1 MNQSINIEKLILEL
15 VLADNYQPLKPK
27 AIAKKLEL
35 LEDEKKVRRSIRK
48 LVKTGRIAFGD
59 KHQVTKP
66 KTKEEK
72 RKSAAEAPAFGEG
85 VFPAEANPFPL
96 HSKAKSHAK
105 PKTKAKSAAEEKPAK
120 TSDKKKKN
128 VVGVFRR
135 NHAGFGFV
143 TPLDSVVIDRSEDI
157 FIPRSKTLDA
167 ADRDTVTVRISKP
180 RPGDR
185 AGRTSGRI
193 LDVVDR
199 HTHRFVGTYRE
210 SGNYGVVVVDGG
222 EFDSAILV
230 GDAGAKNCR
239 IEDKVVV
246 EMVHFPSPN
255 EPGEGVIVEV
265 LGARGEPGV
274 DTKMVIREFGLPEEF
289 PEAVLDDAREQ
300 AEKFDESIEGRT
312 DFTKETVVTI
322 DPKTARDFDD
332 AISLKRIENG
342 HWELGVHIADVS
354 HFVPF
359 RSKLDTEAYLRATSI
374 YLPDQVIPMLPE
386 IISNNL
392 ASLQPGRVRYCMT
405 AVIEFS
411 ETGVPINTQLHRG
424 AIKSAHRF
432 NYEEI
437 DDYLENDKP
446 WKDKLAPD
454 VFRIVRDM
462 HNLAMT
468 LRKRRMDG
476 GAIDLI
482 LPEVKIDLDEDGEV
496 SGAHTVQ
503 NTESHQVIEE
513 FMLAANEA
521 VARRLADEKL
531 FLMRRV
537 HPNPTESKLAD
548 LTKFVRE
555 LGIDCGSLESRH
567 ELKRVIAESADMPQR
582 HAIHFAVLRA
592 FQKAI
597 YSPEEIGHFALN
609 SKNYCHFTSPIRR
622 YPDLIIHRMVGDL
635 VDGKKPKSSFD
646 ALATLGKHCSE
657 LEKRATEA
665 ERELIKLKLLSF
677 MSKRIGETIDAIITG
692 VESFGIFVQGIDIP
706 AEGMLP
712 VSNLPP
718 DSYEYDRA
726 SRVMSGFEEPNQ
738 FRLGDTIRVK
748 VAVVDLDQRLLEYEI
763 ADRVSGRAVMRRDS
777 AKGSSRGS
785 ARGSRNRSASQ
796 SSPTKDGRKPKR
808 DSDTKTSKPRKP
820 KNKSKAKTSDKT
832 KVKAK
837 AKKKSTKEKSP
848 KTKSGKRKKR
858 Q

>member
-1 MNQSINIEKLILEL
+1 MNPSINIEKLILEL

-35 LEDEKKVRRSIRK
+35 LEDEKKVRRTIRK
-48 LVKTGRIAFGD
+48 LVQAGRIAFGD
-59 KHQVTKP
+59 KHQVIKP
-66 KTKEEK
+66 KSKPKGGK
-72 RKSAAEAPAFGEG
+72 RKSNDPEPSFGDG
-85 VFPAEANPFPL
+85 VFPADADPFPL
-96 HSKAKSHAK
+96 HSKSKANAK
-105 PKTKAKSAAEEKPAK
+105 PKAGSKAKAPSKPDGTRESTK
-120 TSDKKKKN
+120 TPEKKKKN
-128 VVGVFRR
+128 QIVGVFRR
-135 NHAGFGFV
+135 NQAGFGFV
-143 TPLDSVVIDRSEDI
+143 TPLDSVVIDRSEDV

-167 ADRDTVTVRISKP
+167 ADRDTVTVRVSKP

-185 AGRTSGRI
+185 PDRMSGRI
-193 LDVVDR
+193 VEVVER

-222 EFDSAILV
+222 GFDSAILV

-246 EMVHFPSPN
+246 EMVHFPSEN
-255 EPGEGVIVEV
+255 EPGEGVIVEI

-274 DTKMVIREFGLPEEF
+274 DTKMIIREFDLPEEF
-289 PEAVLDDAREQ
+289 PEGVLQDAREQ
-300 AEKFDESIEGRT
+300 AEQFDESIEGRT
-312 DFTKETVVTI
+312 DFTKQTVITI

-332 AISLKRIENG
+332 AISLQRLENG

-359 RSKLDTEAYLRATSI
+359 RSKLDTEAYLRGTSV

-392 ASLQPGRVRYCMT
+392 ASLQPGRIRYCMT

-446 WKDKLAPD
+446 WKEKLAPD

-462 HNLAMT
+462 HTLAMT

-482 LPEVKIDLDEDGEV
+482 LPEVKIELGDDGAV

-531 FLMRRV
+531 FLMRRI
-537 HPNPTESKLAD
+537 HPKPTEAKLAD

-555 LGIDCGSLESRH
+555 LGIDCDNLESRH

-609 SKNYCHFTSPIRR
+609 SENYCHFTSPIRR
-622 YPDLIIHRMVGDL
+622 YPDLVIHRMVGDL
-635 VDGKKPKSSFD
+635 VDGKKPKSNFD
-646 ALATLGKHCSE
+646 TLATLGKHCSD

-677 MSKRIGETIDAIITG
+677 MAERVGETINAVITG
-692 VESFGIFVQGIDIP
+692 VESFGIFVQGVDIP

-712 VSNLPP
+712 VNNLPP

-738 FRLGDTIRVK
+738 FQLGDSIRVK
-748 VAVVDLDQRLLEYEI
+748 ISKVDLDQRLLEYEI
-763 ADRVSGRAVMRRDS
+763 ADRVSGKAVMRRG
-777 AKGSSRGS
+777 ATNRGSSRSFRDGADNKS
-785 ARGSRNRSASQ
+785 SSRAAGNQKPERFESRA
-796 SSPTKDGRKPKR
+796 DGKSKKPK
-808 DSDTKTSKPRKP
+808 SK
-820 KNKSKAKTSDKT
+820 D
-832 KVKAK
+832 KAK
-837 AKKKSTKEKSP
+837 AKSGNKPASSKA
-848 KTKSGKRKKR
+848 KSGKRKNKR
-858 Q
+858 RK

>member
-35 LEDEKKVRRSIRK
+35 LEDEKKVRRTIRK
-48 LVKTGRIAFGD
+48 LVQAGRIAFGD
-59 KHQVTKP
+59 KHQVIKPQSKP
-66 KTKEEK
+66 KGGK
-72 RKSAAEAPAFGEG
+72 RKSTNVEPSFGDG
-85 VFPAEANPFPL
+85 VFPTNADPFPL
-96 HSKAKSHAK
+96 HSKSKSNSK
-105 PKTKAKSAAEEKPAK
+105 PKTKSKSAPADKPEKTAE
-120 TSDKKKKN
+120 KKKKSQN
-128 VVGVFRR
+128 QIVGVFRR

-143 TPLDSVVIDRSEDI
+143 TPLDSVVIDRSEDV

-167 ADRDTVTVRISKP
+167 ADRDTVAVRVSKP

-185 AGRTSGRI
+185 PDRMSGRI
-193 LDVVDR
+193 MDVVER

-222 EFDSAILV
+222 GFDSAILV

-246 EMVHFPSPN
+246 EMVNFPSAH

-274 DTKMVIREFGLPEEF
+274 DTKMIIREFDLPEEF
-289 PEAVLDDAREQ
+289 PEAVLQDAREQ
-300 AEKFDESIEGRT
+300 ADKFDESIEGRT
-312 DFTKETVVTI
+312 DFTKQTVVTI

-332 AISLKRIENG
+332 AISLQRLENG

-359 RSKLDTEAYLRATSI
+359 RSKLDTEAYLRGTSV

-411 ETGVPINTQLHRG
+411 EAGVPINTQLRRG

-446 WKDKLAPD
+446 WKEKLAPD

-462 HNLAMT
+462 HTLAMT

-482 LPEVKIDLDEDGEV
+482 LPEVKIELGDDGAV

-503 NTESHQVIEE
+503 NTESHQMIEE

-531 FLMRRV
+531 FLMRRI
-537 HPNPTESKLAD
+537 HPKPTEAKLSD

-555 LGIDCGSLESRH
+555 LGIECDSLESRH
-567 ELKRVIAESADMPQR
+567 ELKRVIAESSDMPQR

-609 SKNYCHFTSPIRR
+609 SENYCHFTSPIRR

-635 VDGKKPKSSFD
+635 VDGKKPKSNFD
-646 ALATLGKHCSE
+646 TLATLGKHCSD

-677 MSKRIGETIDAIITG
+677 MAERVGETIDAVITG
-692 VESFGIFVQGIDIP
+692 VESFGIFVQGVDIP

-712 VSNLPP
+712 VENLPP
-718 DSYEYDRA
+718 DSYEYDRG

-738 FRLGDTIRVK
+738 FQLGDKIRVK
-748 VAVVDLDQRLLEYEI
+748 ISKVDLDQRLLEYEI
-763 ADRVSGRAVMRRDS
+763 SDRISGKSVMRRG
-777 AKGSSRGS
+777 ANKGSSK
-785 ARGSRNRSASQ
+785 GSRGKFDSKSGSRSGGS
-796 SSPTKDGRKPKR
+796 RKPKR
-808 DSDTKTSKPRKP
+808 FEKSSDEKPKKLKAKNKPKAKFADKQIASKPK
-820 KNKSKAKTSDKT
+820 SDKT
-832 KVKAK
+832 K
-837 AKKKSTKEKSP
+837 
-848 KTKSGKRKKR
+848 KRRRK
-858 Q
+858 

>member
-35 LEDEKKVRRSIRK
+35 LEDEKKVRRTIRK
-48 LVKTGRIAFGD
+48 LVKAGRIAFGD
-59 KHQVTKP
+59 KHQVIKP
-66 KTKEEK
+66 KTKTKGGK
-72 RKSAAEAPAFGEG
+72 RKSDSSEASFGEG
-85 VFPAEANPFPL
+85 VFPPEANPFPL
-96 HSKAKSHAK
+96 HSKSNPKA
-105 PKTKAKSAAEEKPAK
+105 KTKAKSKAK
-120 TSDKKKKN
+120 SDADPHSETSAKKSKKKN
-128 VVGVFRR
+128 QVVGIFRR
-135 NHAGFGFV
+135 NQAGFGFV
-143 TPLDSVVIDRSEDI
+143 TPLESVVIDRSEDI

-167 ADRDTVTVRISKP
+167 ADRDTVTVRISKL

-185 AGRTSGRI
+185 SDRTSGRI

-274 DTKMVIREFGLPEEF
+274 DTKMVIREFDLPEEF
-289 PEAVLDDAREQ
+289 PEAVLEDAREQ
-300 AEKFDESIEGRT
+300 AEKFDESVAGRT
-312 DFTKETVVTI
+312 DFTKETVITI

-359 RSKLDTEAYLRATSI
+359 RSKLDTEAYLRGTSV

-392 ASLQPGRVRYCMT
+392 ASLQPNRVRYCMT

-411 ETGVPINTQLHRG
+411 EAGVPINTQLHRG

-437 DDYLENDKP
+437 DDYLKNDKP
-446 WKDKLAPD
+446 WKEKLAPD

-462 HNLAMT
+462 HTLAMT
-468 LRKRRMDG
+468 LRKRRMTA

-482 LPEVKIDLDEDGEV
+482 LPEVKIDLDDDGEV

-503 NTESHQVIEE
+503 NTESHQMIEE

-537 HPNPTESKLAD
+537 HPKPTEAKLAD

-555 LGIDCGSLESRH
+555 LGIECDNLESRH
-567 ELKRVIAESADMPQR
+567 EMKRVIAESANMPQR

-609 SKNYCHFTSPIRR
+609 SENYCHFTSPIRR

-635 VDGKKPKSSFD
+635 VDGKKPKSAFVT
-646 ALATLGKHCSE
+646 LATLGKHCSE

-677 MSKRIGETIDAIITG
+677 MAKRVGETINAIITG
-692 VESFGIFVQGIDIP
+692 VESFGIFVQGVDIP

-712 VSNLPP
+712 VENLPP
-718 DSYEYDRA
+718 DSYDYDRA
-726 SRVMSGFEEPNQ
+726 SRVMSGFEEANQ

-748 VAVVDLDQRLLEYEI
+748 VAKVDLDQRLLEYEI

-777 AKGSSRGS
+777 AKGS
-785 ARGSRNRSASQ
+785 RGSRNRSASNS
-796 SSPTKDGRKPKR
+796 SSPSSAAKRGRKPKR
-808 DSDTKTSKPRKP
+808 DAADQGPKPRKP
-820 KNKSKAKTSDKT
+820 KDKSKTKPKAKSKKKSTQA
-832 KVKAK
+832 KAKSSK
-837 AKKKSTKEKSP
+837 AKKKR
-848 KTKSGKRKKR
+848 KRK
-858 Q
+858 

>member
-35 LEDEKKVRRSIRK
+35 LEDEKKVRRTIRK
-48 LVKTGRIAFGD
+48 LVKAGRIAFGD

-66 KTKEEK
+66 RTKTKPTQK
-72 RKSAAEAPAFGEG
+72 SAKQKSAANAPVFGEG
-85 VFPAEANPFPL
+85 VFPPDANPFPL
-96 HSKAKSHAK
+96 HSKSQQGGA
-105 PKTKAKSAAEEKPAK
+105 KAKSKSKPAASDKQAK
-120 TSDKKKKN
+120 TTDKKKKN
-128 VVGVFRR
+128 QVTGIFRR

-167 ADRDTVTVRISKP
+167 ADKDTVTVRISKP

-289 PEAVLDDAREQ
+289 PEEVLDDAREQ
-300 AEKFDESIEGRT
+300 AEKFDESIDGRT

-332 AISLKRIENG
+332 AISLKQLENG

-354 HFVPF
+354 HFVPY

-392 ASLQPGRVRYCMT
+392 ASLQPGRIRYCMT

-446 WKDKLAPD
+446 WKEKLAPD

-462 HNLAMT
+462 HTLAMT

-482 LPEVKIDLDEDGEV
+482 LPEVKIDLDDDGEV

-537 HPNPTESKLAD
+537 HPKPTEAKLSD

-555 LGIDCGSLESRH
+555 LGIECDSLESRH
-567 ELKRVIAESADMPQR
+567 EMKRVIAESADMPQR

-609 SKNYCHFTSPIRR
+609 SENYCHFTSPIRR

-635 VDGKKPKSSFD
+635 VDGKKPKSSYD
-646 ALATLGKHCSE
+646 SLATLGKHCSE

-692 VESFGIFVQGIDIP
+692 VESFGIFVQGVEIP

-712 VSNLPP
+712 VENLPP
-718 DSYEYDRA
+718 DSYDYDRA
-726 SRVMSGFEEPNQ
+726 ARVMSGFEEPNQ

-748 VAVVDLDQRLLEYEI
+748 VSKVDLDQRLLEYEI
-763 ADRVSGRAVMRRDS
+763 ADRASGRAVMRRDS
-777 AKGSSRGS
+777 PRGSSRGS
-785 ARGSRNRSASQ
+785 RNQSTSSRSQ
-796 SSPTKDGRKPKR
+796 SNDRRKPKR
-808 DSDTKTSKPRKP
+808 DSDAKKSKPRKP
-820 KNKSKAKTSDKT
+820 KNKPKAKT

-837 AKKKSTKEKSP
+837 TKSKSTKDKSP
-848 KTKSGKRKKR
+848 KTKPGKQKKKR
-858 Q
+858 

>member
-27 AIAKKLEL
+27 AIAKKLQL
-35 LEDEKKVRRSIRK
+35 LEDEKKVRRTIRK
-48 LVKTGRIAFGD
+48 LVRAGRISFGD

-66 KTKEEK
+66 KTKN
-72 RKSAAEAPAFGEG
+72 KSGKPKANAAKTEFGAG
-85 VFPAEANPFPL
+85 VFPVDNDPFPL
-96 HSKAKSHAK
+96 HSKSNPKSK
-105 PKTKAKSAAEEKPAK
+105 SKSKTGSKAKSDTDAS
-120 TSDKKKKN
+120 SDKSAKKAKKKN
-128 VVGVFRR
+128 HVVGVFRR
-135 NHAGFGFV
+135 NQAGFGFV

-157 FIPRSKTLDA
+157 FIPRHKTLDA

-185 AGRTSGRI
+185 ADRTSGRI

-239 IEDKVVV
+239 LEDKVVV

-274 DTKMVIREFGLPEEF
+274 DTKMIIREFDLPEEF
-289 PEAVLDDAREQ
+289 PEAVLDDARQQ
-300 AEKFDESIEGRT
+300 AEKFDESINGRT
-312 DFTKETVVTI
+312 DFTTQTVITI

-332 AISLKRIENG
+332 AISLKRLENG

-354 HFVPF
+354 HFVPY
-359 RSKLDTEAYLRATSI
+359 RSKLDTEAYLRGTSI

-392 ASLQPGRVRYCMT
+392 ASLQPGRIRYCMT

-411 ETGVPINTQLHRG
+411 EAGVPINTQLHRG

-446 WKDKLAPD
+446 WKEKLAPD

-462 HNLAMT
+462 HTLAMT
-468 LRKRRMDG
+468 LRKRRMNA
-476 GAIDLI
+476 GAIDLV
-482 LPEVKIDLDEDGEV
+482 LPEVKIDLDDDGEV

-531 FLMRRV
+531 FLMRRI
-537 HPNPTESKLAD
+537 HPKPTEAKLAD
-548 LTKFVRE
+548 LTKFVKE
-555 LGIDCGSLESRH
+555 LGIECGSLESRH
-567 ELKRVIAESADMPQR
+567 EMKRVIAESAGMPQR

-597 YSPEEIGHFALN
+597 YSPEEVGHFALN
-609 SKNYCHFTSPIRR
+609 SENYCHFTSPIRR

-635 VDGKKPKSSFD
+635 VDGKKPKSDFD
-646 ALATLGKHCSE
+646 TLATLGKHCSE

-677 MSKRIGETIDAIITG
+677 MSKRVGETIDAVITG
-692 VESFGIFVQGIDIP
+692 VESFGIFVQGVDIP

-712 VSNLPP
+712 VENLPP
-718 DSYEYDRA
+718 DSYAYDRP
-726 SRVMSGFEEPNQ
+726 SRVMSGFEEANQ
-738 FRLGDTIRVK
+738 FRLGDKIRVK
-748 VAVVDLDQRLLEYEI
+748 VSKVDLDQRLLEYEI
-763 ADRVSGRAVMRRDS
+763 ADRVTGKAVMRRDA
-777 AKGSSRGS
+777 AKGSRGQ
-785 ARGSRNRSASQ
+785 RNRSGFKGSAS
-796 SSPTKDGRKPKR
+796 
-808 DSDTKTSKPRKP
+808 
-820 KNKSKAKTSDKT
+820 A
-832 KVKAK
+832 A
-837 AKKKSTKEKSP
+837 P
-848 KTKSGKRKKR
+848 KTKSGGKPKSYDDSDSRTPKKRKPKDKAKAKTKTKSKNKSGKNKKKR
-858 Q
+858 PK

>member
-35 LEDEKKVRRSIRK
+35 LEDEKKVRRTIRK
-48 LVKTGRIAFGD
+48 LVQAGRISFGD
-59 KHQVTKP
+59 KHQVIKP
-66 KTKEEK
+66 KTKNKNDK
-72 RKSAAEAPAFGEG
+72 RKSGSSEPGFGDG
-85 VFPAEANPFPL
+85 VFPAEVNPFPL
-96 HSKAKSHAK
+96 HSKSKSHAK
-105 PKTKAKSAAEEKPAK
+105 PKAKGKPPAEDQPVQSSE
-120 TSDKKKKN
+120 KKKKKR

-135 NHAGFGFV
+135 NQAGFGFV
-143 TPLDSVVIDRSEDI
+143 TPLDSIVIDRSEDI
-157 FIPRSKTLDA
+157 FIPRMKTLDA
-167 ADRDTVTVRISKP
+167 ADRDTVSVRLSKP

-185 AGRTSGRI
+185 ADRMSGRI
-193 LDVVDR
+193 LEVVER

-246 EMVHFPSPN
+246 EMVHFPSSN

-274 DTKMVIREFGLPEEF
+274 DTKMIIREFDLPEEF
-289 PEAVLDDAREQ
+289 PEAVLQDARDQ
-300 AEKFDESIEGRT
+300 AEKFDESINRRT
-312 DFTKETVVTI
+312 DFTKQTVVTI

-332 AISLKRIENG
+332 AISLQRLENG

-359 RSKLDTEAYLRATSI
+359 RSKLDTEAYLRGTSI

-392 ASLQPGRVRYCMT
+392 ASLQPGRIRYCMT

-411 ETGVPINTQLHRG
+411 EAGVPINTQLHRG

-446 WKDKLAPD
+446 WKEKLAPD

-462 HNLAMT
+462 HTLAMT

-482 LPEVKIDLDEDGEV
+482 LPEVKIELGDDGAV

-537 HPNPTESKLAD
+537 HPKPTDAKLAD

-555 LGIDCGSLESRH
+555 LGIDCENLESRH
-567 ELKRVIAESADMPQR
+567 ELKRVIAASANMPQR

-609 SKNYCHFTSPIRR
+609 SENYCHFTSPIRR

-635 VDGKKPKSSFD
+635 VDGKKPKSNFD
-646 ALATLGKHCSE
+646 TLATLGKHCSE

-677 MSKRIGETIDAIITG
+677 MAERVGETINAVITG
-692 VESFGIFVQGIDIP
+692 VESFGIFVQGVDIP
-706 AEGMLP
+706 AEGMLA
-712 VSNLPP
+712 VNNLPP

-726 SRVMSGFEEPNQ
+726 SRTMSGFEESNQ
-738 FRLGDTIRVK
+738 FRLGDTIRVTVSK
-748 VAVVDLDQRLLEYEI
+748 VDLDQRLLEYEI
-763 ADRVSGRAVMRRDS
+763 ADRVSGKAVMRRD
-777 AKGSSRGS
+777 ANKGSSRGS
-785 ARGSRNRSASQ
+785 RGGSGSKFGSRSGGNRSARGGKSKHFEG
-796 SSPTKDGRKPKR
+796 SADDKPK
-808 DSDTKTSKPRKP
+808 
-820 KNKSKAKTSDKT
+820 KSKSKD
-832 KVKAK
+832 KAK
-837 AKKKSTKEKSP
+837 AKSTDKPTSAKA
-848 KTKSGKRKKR
+848 KSGKRKKKR
-858 Q
+858 RK

>member
-1 MNQSINIEKLILEL
+1 MNPSINIEKLILEL

-35 LEDEKKVRRSIRK
+35 LEDEKKVRRTIRK
-48 LVKTGRIAFGD
+48 LVQAGRIAFGD
-59 KHQVTKP
+59 KHQVIKP
-66 KTKEEK
+66 KSKPKGGK
-72 RKSAAEAPAFGEG
+72 RKSNDPEPSFGDG
-85 VFPAEANPFPL
+85 VFPADADPFPL
-96 HSKAKSHAK
+96 HSKSKANAK
-105 PKTKAKSAAEEKPAK
+105 PKAGSKAKAPSKPDGTRESTK
-120 TSDKKKKN
+120 TPEKKKKN
-128 VVGVFRR
+128 QIVGVFRR
-135 NHAGFGFV
+135 NQAGFGFV
-143 TPLDSVVIDRSEDI
+143 TPLDSVVIDRSEDV

-167 ADRDTVTVRISKP
+167 ADRDTVTVRVSKP
-180 RPGDR
+180 RPGNRPDR
-185 AGRTSGRI
+185 MSGRI
-193 LDVVDR
+193 VEVVER

-222 EFDSAILV
+222 GFDSAILV

-246 EMVHFPSPN
+246 EMVHFPSEN
-255 EPGEGVIVEV
+255 EPGEGVIVEI

-274 DTKMVIREFGLPEEF
+274 DTKMIIREFDLPEEF
-289 PEAVLDDAREQ
+289 PEGVLQDAREQ
-300 AEKFDESIEGRT
+300 AEQFDESIEGRT
-312 DFTKETVVTI
+312 DFTKQTVITI

-332 AISLKRIENG
+332 AISLQRLENG

-359 RSKLDTEAYLRATSI
+359 RSKLDTEAYLRGTSV

-392 ASLQPGRVRYCMT
+392 ASLQPGRIRYCMT

-446 WKDKLAPD
+446 WKEKLAPD

-462 HNLAMT
+462 HTLAMT

-482 LPEVKIDLDEDGEV
+482 LPEVKIELGDDGAV

-531 FLMRRV
+531 FLMRRI
-537 HPNPTESKLAD
+537 HPKPTEAKLAD

-555 LGIDCGSLESRH
+555 LGIDCDNLESRH

-609 SKNYCHFTSPIRR
+609 SENYCHFTSPIRR
-622 YPDLIIHRMVGDL
+622 YPDLVIHRMVGDL
-635 VDGKKPKSSFD
+635 VDGKKPKSNFD
-646 ALATLGKHCSE
+646 TLATLGKHCSD

-677 MSKRIGETIDAIITG
+677 MAERVGETINAVITG
-692 VESFGIFVQGIDIP
+692 VESFGIFVQGVDIP

-712 VSNLPP
+712 VNNLPP

-738 FRLGDTIRVK
+738 FQLGDSIRVK
-748 VAVVDLDQRLLEYEI
+748 ISKVDLDQRLLEYEI
-763 ADRVSGRAVMRRDS
+763 ADRVSGKAVMRRG
-777 AKGSSRGS
+777 ATNRGSSRSFRDGADNKS
-785 ARGSRNRSASQ
+785 SSRAAGNQKPERFESRA
-796 SSPTKDGRKPKR
+796 DGKSKKPK
-808 DSDTKTSKPRKP
+808 SK
-820 KNKSKAKTSDKT
+820 D
-832 KVKAK
+832 KAK
-837 AKKKSTKEKSP
+837 AKSGNKPASSKA
-848 KTKSGKRKKR
+848 KSGKRKNKR
-858 Q
+858 RK

>member
-35 LEDEKKVRRSIRK
+35 LEDEKKVRRTIRK
-48 LVKTGRIAFGD
+48 LVQAGRISFGD
-59 KHQVTKP
+59 KHQVIKP
-66 KTKEEK
+66 KLKNKGGKAKSSLKE
-72 RKSAAEAPAFGEG
+72 PAFGEG
-85 VFPAEANPFPL
+85 VFPADSDPFPL
-96 HSKAKSHAK
+96 HSKSKSKNK
-105 PKTKAKSAAEEKPAK
+105 PKSAKAEKPAK
-120 TSDKKKKN
+120 TTEKKKKN
-128 VVGVFRR
+128 HVVGVFRR
-135 NHAGFGFV
+135 NQAGFGFV
-143 TPLDSVVIDRSEDI
+143 TPLDSTVTDRSEDI

-167 ADRDTVTVRISKP
+167 ADRDTVEVRISKP

-185 AGRTSGRI
+185 PDRMSGRI
-193 LDVVDR
+193 LDVVER

-210 SGNYGVVVVDGG
+210 SGNYGVVSIDGG
-222 EFDSAILV
+222 GFDSAILV

-239 IEDKVVV
+239 VEDKVVV
-246 EMVHFPSPN
+246 EMVHFPTAN
-255 EPGEGVIVEV
+255 EPGEGVVVEV

-274 DTKMVIREFGLPEEF
+274 DTKMVIHEFGLPEEF
-289 PEAVLDDAREQ
+289 PEEVLDDARDQ

-312 DFTKETVVTI
+312 DFTKQTVITI

-332 AISLKRIENG
+332 AISLKRLENG

-354 HFVPF
+354 HFVPY
-359 RSKLDTEAYLRATSI
+359 RSKLDTEAYLRGTSV

-392 ASLQPGRVRYCMT
+392 ASLQPDRVRYCMT

-411 ETGVPINTQLHRG
+411 DSGVPINTQLHRG

-437 DDYLENDKP
+437 DDYLENDEP
-446 WKDKLAPD
+446 WKEKLAPD

-462 HNLAMT
+462 HTLAMT
-468 LRKRRMDG
+468 LRNRRMDA

-482 LPEVKIDLDEDGEV
+482 LPEVKIDLDDDGDV

-531 FLMRRV
+531 YLMRRV
-537 HPNPTESKLAD
+537 HPKPTEAKLAD

-555 LGIDCGSLESRH
+555 LGIECDNLESRH

-609 SKNYCHFTSPIRR
+609 SENYCHFTSPIRR

-635 VDGKKPKSSFD
+635 VDGKKPKSNYD
-646 ALATLGKHCSE
+646 TLATLGKHCSE

-677 MSKRIGETIDAIITG
+677 MSKRIGETLDAIITG
-692 VESFGIFVQGIDIP
+692 VESFGIFVQGVEIP

-712 VSNLPP
+712 VENLPP
-718 DSYEYDRA
+718 DSYEYDRT

-748 VAVVDLDQRLLEYEI
+748 VSKVDLDQRLLEYEI
-763 ADRVSGRAVMRRDS
+763 ADRASGKSVMRRGP
-777 AKGSSRGS
+777 ARRSSRT
-785 ARGSRNRSASQ
+785 
-796 SSPTKDGRKPKR
+796 SSNAKVD
-808 DSDTKTSKPRKP
+808 P
-820 KNKSKAKTSDKT
+820 KNKGARTTKDKSRIKAKS
-832 KVKAK
+832 
-837 AKKKSTKEKSP
+837 KSTST
-848 KTKSGKRKKR
+848 KTKSGKRKKKKR
-858 Q
+858 RK

>member
-1 MNQSINIEKLILEL
+1 MNPSINIEKLILEL

-35 LEDEKKVRRSIRK
+35 LEDEKKVRRTIRK
-48 LVKTGRIAFGD
+48 LVQAGRIAFGD
-59 KHQVTKP
+59 KHQVIKP
-66 KTKEEK
+66 KSKPKGGK
-72 RKSAAEAPAFGEG
+72 RKSNDPEPSFGDG
-85 VFPAEANPFPL
+85 VFPADADPFPL
-96 HSKAKSHAK
+96 HSKSKANAK
-105 PKTKAKSAAEEKPAK
+105 PKAGSKAKAPSKPDGTRESTK
-120 TSDKKKKN
+120 TPEKKKKN
-128 VVGVFRR
+128 QIVGVFRR
-135 NHAGFGFV
+135 NQAGFGFV
-143 TPLDSVVIDRSEDI
+143 TPLDSVVIDRSEDV

-167 ADRDTVTVRISKP
+167 ADRDTVTVRVSKP

-185 AGRTSGRI
+185 PDRMSGRI
-193 LDVVDR
+193 VEVVER

-222 EFDSAILV
+222 GFDSAILV

-246 EMVHFPSPN
+246 EMVHFPSEN
-255 EPGEGVIVEV
+255 EPGEGVIVEI

-274 DTKMVIREFGLPEEF
+274 DTKMIIREFDLPEEF
-289 PEAVLDDAREQ
+289 PEGVLQDAREQ
-300 AEKFDESIEGRT
+300 AEQFDESIEGRT
-312 DFTKETVVTI
+312 DFTKQTVITI

-332 AISLKRIENG
+332 AISLQRLENG

-359 RSKLDTEAYLRATSI
+359 RSKLDTEAYLRGTSV

-392 ASLQPGRVRYCMT
+392 ASLQPGRIRYCMT
-405 AVIEFS
+405 AMIEFS

-446 WKDKLAPD
+446 WKEKLAPD

-462 HNLAMT
+462 HTLAMT

-482 LPEVKIDLDEDGEV
+482 LPEVKIELGDDGAV

-531 FLMRRV
+531 FLMRRI
-537 HPNPTESKLAD
+537 HPKPTEAKLAD

-555 LGIDCGSLESRH
+555 LGIDCDNLESRH

-609 SKNYCHFTSPIRR
+609 SENYCHFTSPIRR
-622 YPDLIIHRMVGDL
+622 YPDLVIHRMVGDL
-635 VDGKKPKSSFD
+635 VDGKKPKSNFD
-646 ALATLGKHCSE
+646 TLATLGKHCSD

-677 MSKRIGETIDAIITG
+677 MAERVGETINAVITG
-692 VESFGIFVQGIDIP
+692 VESFGIFVQGVDIP

-712 VSNLPP
+712 VNNLPP

-738 FRLGDTIRVK
+738 FQLGDSIRVK
-748 VAVVDLDQRLLEYEI
+748 ISKVDLDQRLLEYEI
-763 ADRVSGRAVMRRDS
+763 ADRVSGKAVMRRG
-777 AKGSSRGS
+777 ATNRGSSRSFRDGADNKS
-785 ARGSRNRSASQ
+785 SSRAAGNQKPERFESRA
-796 SSPTKDGRKPKR
+796 DGKSKKPK
-808 DSDTKTSKPRKP
+808 SK
-820 KNKSKAKTSDKT
+820 D
-832 KVKAK
+832 KAK
-837 AKKKSTKEKSP
+837 AKSGNKPASSKA
-848 KTKSGKRKKR
+848 KSGKRKNKR
-858 Q
+858 RK